1 MKNKNENNN
10 ERIMITMKR
19 IVLFVLTA
27 MLLLNTVPVLAA
39 SSSLVQAEGTI
50 TAVDTA
56 NNQITVTLSD
66 KSEMVF
72 NVSSSTLFLSAKDG
86 SNLAL
91 KDLAAGM
98 TFTAFHSAA
107 TTRSLPPQSALHTM
121 IVVANSNEDFAH
133 DFTVQGVESSSNGLD
148 LLNDKGDTILHVSS
162 STNVYTLGE
171 TGLVSA
177 NAADMKAGA
186 RLIAWYDVV
195 LGLLAL
201 AAVLYIPFNY
211 EYIVKSVGNF
221 GAMEIIAGLL
231 GMVLL
236 MEACRRV
243 VGLPILIIV
252 LVFLAYAVFGKYI
265 PGSFGHRGY
274 SVKQVVTHMYFTLNG
289 VFGTPLGVSST
300 YIFLFILFGSF
311 LEKTG
316 VGKLFIDL
324 ANALAGKRIG
334 GPAKVAVIA
343 SALEGTVSG
352 SSVANTVGSGS
363 FTIPTMKKLGYS
375 PEFAG
380 AVEAAAS
387 TGGQLMPPIM
397 GAAAFLMA
405 DSTGFPYSEVVKAAV
420 IPAILYFSGIL
431 ISVHHEARKIG
442 LKGMR
447 EDEIPK
453 LGKVMAEG
461 GHLLLPLAFM
471 IYMLS
476 SKTTPSYAALGAIL
490 TSLMAYSIR
499 WFSLI
504 PMALMLA
511 SMNAHHWFPGLLA
524 QFGVGEIKFTQYAV
538 WALVLWLVLAPI
550 VNWKRGPQLKDKLG
564 FDPMDI
570 VDALKGGARS
580 VLSVAVACAMAGM
593 IVGTVTLT
601 GIGLKFATGLASIA
615 GNNIFLLMFFTMLS
629 SIVLGMGVPT
639 TANYLITST
648 ICASALINV
657 LVAMNGLSE
666 PTVAIIMSAH
676 LFVFY
681 FGIIADITPPVALA
695 AMAGSAIA
703 KGDPFKTGVIATRI
717 AIGAFIVPYIFVL
730 NPVMLMIDATV
741 WDILLSALTAL
752 LGMYALS
759 GGLTGFVEDHCTWYE
774 RLILIAGGLAMIVP
788 GLLTDVVGL
797 VLLAAIILVQKARVK
812 KRALE
817 G

>member
-1 MKNKNENNN
+1 MALFKKKKKEPNKIYTLDELNIGTEGMSEEEIARLEAEAVLEKYDKESAYRNKIKGPVAFVLGL
-10 ERIMITMKR
+10 IMIAFSLFQIYTSIWTIPPQILR
-19 IVLFVLTA
+19 SIHLAFVLILVY
-27 MLLLNTVPVLAA
+27 LLYPAHKGLRK
-39 SSSLVQAEGTI
+39 
-50 TAVDTA
+50 
-56 NNQITVTLSD
+56 D
-66 KSEMVF
+66 K
-72 NVSSSTLFLSAKDG
+72 
-86 SNLAL
+86 
-91 KDLAAGM
+91 
-98 TFTAFHSAA
+98 
-107 TTRSLPPQSALHTM
+107 
-121 IVVANSNEDFAH
+121 
-133 DFTVQGVESSSNGLD
+133 
-148 LLNDKGDTILHVSS
+148 
-162 STNVYTLGE
+162 
-171 TGLVSA
+171 
-177 NAADMKAGA
+177 
-186 RLIAWYDVV
+186 IAWYDVV

-405 DSTGFPYSEVVKAAV
+405 DSTGFPYSQVVKAAI

-431 ISVHHEARKIG
+431 ISVHHEAHKIG

-499 WFSLI
+499 WYSLI
-504 PMALMLA
+504 PMALMLT

-550 VNWKRGPQLKDKLG
+550 VNWKRGPKLKDKLG

-666 PTVAIIMSAH
+666 PTMAIIMSAH

-703 KGDPFKTGVIATRI
+703 KGDPFKTGVTATRI

-759 GGLTGFVEDHCTWYE
+759 GGLTGFVADHCTWYE
-774 RLILIAGGLAMIVP
+774 RIILIAGGLAMIIP
-788 GLLTDVVGL
+788 GLITDAIGL
-797 VLLAAIILVQKARVK
+797 ALLVAIILVQKARVK